1 MEAVELGLRE
11 AINKDA
17 RRVLEKLYEQADLAM
32 PGQAARPGEKRHAL
46 RPRQV
51 QTVFGPITLR
61 RDYYYCEATDQGRAP
76 MDEALGL
83 RHSYSPALVR
93 LVCRAAARMGF
104 EHASQDLAALANIHI
119 EGRQIQRLVNHASA
133 RVAGQ
138 RSRVKMAKDASDQP
152 IPLMYVEVD
161 GTGVPMKNSE
171 LVGRAGKQPDGSA
184 RTREVKLGCV
194 FTQTDCDE
202 EGNPV
207 RDYRSTTYVGSFET
221 ASEFGARVRAEAFR
235 RGLGRAQRVVL
246 LGDGAAWIWELARV
260 NFPDAVQILDLFHAL
275 QRLHALCEGLYG
287 AGSAWA
293 ERRHDQWAQMLKQDK
308 VLDVIAEARA
318 RLVQLEPQPD
328 DSLEKQIA
336 YFETHR
342 QRMLYLTFHNQ
353 GLFCGSGVVEAGCKA
368 VVGQR
373 LKHSGM
379 FWSEPGA
386 SNILDLRCLLL
397 SNLWDPCWDLLHSS
411 TALHP
416 AVAA

>member
-46 RPRQV
+46 RPKQV

-93 LVCRAAARMGF
+93 LICRAAARMGF

-171 LVGRAGKQPDGSA
+171 LVDRAGKQPDGSA

-235 RGLGRAQRVVL
+235 RGLGPAQRVVL
-246 LGDGAAWIWELARV
+246 LGDGAA
-260 NFPDAVQILDLFHAL
+260 
-275 QRLHALCEGLYG
+275 C
-287 AGSAWA
+287 S
-293 ERRHDQWAQMLKQDK
+293 
-308 VLDVIAEARA
+308 
-318 RLVQLEPQPD
+318 
-328 DSLEKQIA
+328 
-336 YFETHR
+336 
-342 QRMLYLTFHNQ
+342 
-353 GLFCGSGVVEAGCKA
+353 
-368 VVGQR
+368 
-373 LKHSGM
+373 
-379 FWSEPGA
+379 
-386 SNILDLRCLLL
+386 
-397 SNLWDPCWDLLHSS
+397 
-411 TALHP
+411 
-416 AVAA
+416 